1 MVSRDNAVKKWK
13 HFKASSVKIFFKMI
27 LCRNFVFFF
36 SPWNRWLCF
45 LYGSYNDRNW
55 IGSGENSDC
64 ISSTRFTE
72 MIFFFH
78 IPMVFY
84 YSRSLEMN
92 VQEVCASIVHSQDVS
107 TFDKRI
113 AAIQAI
119 HPSMIGYIIVH
130 VTISFS
136 ITKALLR
143 NFYFYVLLLFFW

>member
-1 MVSRDNAVKKWK
+1 M
-13 HFKASSVKIFFKMI
+13 FFKMI

-36 SPWNRWLCF
+36 LPEIDDFVFYTVR
-45 LYGSYNDRNW
+45 NDRNW

-64 ISSTRFTE
+64 ISSTRLTE

-143 NFYFYVLLLFFW
+143 NFYFYVLLLFLGCSFW